1 MGRAEE
7 SSDSQLPLG
16 AEHTA
21 GATPADTASVADP
34 ARRSDEAS
42 SPASSSVK
50 KPSRAGRDLP
60 AAFAVGGG
68 LGALV
73 IGILLFAPTAWLAV
87 VAGAIGIATWE
98 VTKRLREADVLVPRL
113 PLLAGG
119 QAMIWLGWPYGATG
133 VLGALAG
140 TVVVTMLWRLFDH
153 GLAAQPRNYLRDT
166 AVAVFVA
173 AWLPLL
179 ASFATLMVLEDQG
192 AQRVFCLMI
201 VCVASDIGGY
211 AAGVL
216 FGRHPMVP
224 AISPKKSWEG
234 FGGSLVACIAA
245 GVLTVT
251 FLLDGPWW
259 VGALLGAVLV
269 MTATAGDLIESQ
281 VKRDLGIKD
290 MGTLLPG
297 HGGIMDRLDS
307 ILPSA
312 FVTWLIL
319 TIFI

>member
-1 MGRAEE
+1 VGRADG
-7 SSDSQLPLG
+7 SPDPQLPLD
-16 AEHTA
+16 A
-21 GATPADTASVADP
+21 GVTSDVAAADAASPPDDATPP
-34 ARRSDEAS
+34 A
-42 SPASSSVK
+42 K
-50 KPSRAGRDLP
+50 TSRAGRNLP
-60 AAFAVGGG
+60 AAIAVGAG

-73 IGILLFAPTAWLAV
+73 IVILLFAPTAWLGV
-87 VAGAIGIATWE
+87 VAAAIAIATWE
-98 VTKRLREADVLVPRL
+98 VTKRLREASVLVPRL
-113 PLLAGG
+113 PLLLGG
-119 QAMIWLGWPYGATG
+119 QAIIWLGWPYGTTG
-133 VLGALAG
+133 VLGAFAG

-153 GLAAQPRNYLRDT
+153 GLAAQPHNYLRDT
-166 AVAVFVA
+166 AVAVFTV

-192 AQRVFCLMI
+192 AARVFCLML

-216 FGRHPMVP
+216 FGKHTMAP

-234 FGGSLVACIAA
+234 FGGSLVACVAVGI
-245 GVLTVT
+245 LTVV
-251 FLLDGPWW
+251 FLLDGQWW
-259 VGALLGAVLV
+259 IGALLGAVLV
-269 MTATAGDLIESQ
+269 LTATAGDLIESQ

-319 TIFI
+319 TVFV

>member
-1 MGRAEE
+1 MGRADG
-7 SSDSQLPLG
+7 SSDPQLPLD
-16 AEHTA
+16 A
-21 GATPADTASVADP
+21 GDTSDVAAADAASPPDDATRPAKT
-34 ARRSDEAS
+34 
-42 SPASSSVK
+42 
-50 KPSRAGRDLP
+50 SRAGRNLP
-60 AAFAVGGG
+60 AAIAVGVG

-73 IGILLFAPTAWLAV
+73 IVILLFAPTAWLGV
-87 VAGAIGIATWE
+87 VAAAIAIATWE
-98 VTKRLREADVLVPRL
+98 VTKRLREASVLVPRL
-113 PLLAGG
+113 PLLLGG
-119 QAMIWLGWPYGATG
+119 QAIIWLGWPYGATG
-133 VLGALAG
+133 VLGAFAG

-153 GLAAQPRNYLRDT
+153 GLAAQPHNYLRDT
-166 AVAVFVA
+166 AVAVFTA

-192 AQRVFCLMI
+192 AARVFCLML
-201 VCVASDIGGY
+201 VCVASDVGGY

-216 FGRHPMVP
+216 FGKHTMAP

-234 FGGSLVACIAA
+234 FGGSLVACVAV
-245 GVLTVT
+245 GTLTVM
-251 FLLDGPWW
+251 FLLDGQWW
-259 VGALLGAVLV
+259 IGALLGVVLV
-269 MTATAGDLIESQ
+269 LTATAGDLIESQ

-319 TIFI
+319 TIFV